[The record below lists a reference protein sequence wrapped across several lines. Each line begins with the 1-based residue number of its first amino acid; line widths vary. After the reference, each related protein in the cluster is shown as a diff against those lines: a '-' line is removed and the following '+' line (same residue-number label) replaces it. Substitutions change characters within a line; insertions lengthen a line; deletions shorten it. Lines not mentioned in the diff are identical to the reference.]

1 VRKVGIGNGFTLI
14 ELLIVIAIIL
24 ILISIALPN
33 FLTAQERARVGRAK
47 ANLRTIETGA
57 TSHQAV
63 FNFVYADYNDPQSV
77 RIKTRNK
84 SSPILNV
91 PCPLN
96 PPLIR
101 SKGGLSFIGD
111 APSAVG
117 DMQRTYHAPDMHC
130 PLTTPIKFV
139 VPAALIDP
147 WSDGSVPVGYD
158 TRYFGTG
165 GSDDVKLIRLAAYF
179 VSGPDRVAGHRQL
192 GGSATGGCPAWSGK
206 ALPYAPT
213 NGTVSCGDLWLV
225 IALDRNQA
233 RMEYDPLRSF

>member
-1 VRKVGIGNGFTLI
+1 VRKDRDNNGFTLI

-33 FLTAQERARVGRAK
+33 FLAAQERARVGRAK
-47 ANLRTIETGA
+47 ANLRSIETGA
-57 TSHQAV
+57 ISHQAT
-63 FNFVYADYNDPQSV
+63 FNYVYADYNDPQPV
-77 RIKTRNK
+77 KIRTRNK
-84 SSPILNV
+84 NSPVLNV

-96 PPLIR
+96 PPIIR
-101 SKGGLSFIGD
+101 SKGGLSFVGD
-111 APSAVG
+111 GATAVG
-117 DMQRTYHAPDMHC
+117 DMQRTYYAPDMHC

-139 VPAALIDP
+139 IPAALVDI

-165 GSDDVKLIRLAAYF
+165 GTDDPKYIRLAAYF

-192 GGSATGGCPAWSGK
+192 GGVATGGCPAWSGK
-206 ALPYAPT
+206 ALPYDPT
-213 NGTVSCGDLWLV
+213 NGTVSCGDLWVV
-225 IALDRNQA
+225 IAMDKNQA